1 MREQKNRRRDT
12 IRNTIRTN
20 LKKNEQ
26 KMPRQI
32 KREEEWY
39 YYGDGHDDVDA
50 YDEHD
55 NDNYAEKN
63 ERMKESRYR

>member
-1 MREQKNRRRDT
+1 
-12 IRNTIRTN
+12 
-20 LKKNEQ
+20 
-26 KMPRQI
+26 MPRQI
-32 KREEEWY
+32 KREEEWS